1 MERHVEGKKRS
12 KGNKSIVEIRR
23 GMLHSQLI
31 GEQMRGAQ
39 KLEADTTQKMKTIK
53 LTEEEKQERE
63 KARYEIWETNIRK
76 QRKAKETMKEMG
88 WGKQKLRG
96 RVEKK
101 GERREQIIEKQQEK
115 MYPKKD
121 SVRTLTGNRKEIKK
135 EKIEKP
141 KINILNQKIKEEE
154 EEIKGKIKKAVEAWQ
169 TYYEEGEEGTEEEE
183 RKEKEVMN
191 AIKNAE
197 VVGHATIETY
207 IRKGLE
213 AQKEKKDEETY
224 TIGDYTI
231 LDVNWG
237 QYTEERPGEIFKG
250 REKAGKPLKEMME
263 ESKKY
268 IMVIHYSFH
277 WSFVIIDNIKKRL
290 STYDS
295 GVKISKYSH
304 EEPHNALKRSVEDIT
319 SEQWNMEQIPVPQQ
333 DEGESCGY
341 RMLSNLSRVTKGQEI
356 RRGREKEHNRLY
368 YYLEIA
374 QTLKDNQIKRN
385 QKRKQK
391 RKRKEEEEKE
401 GEVEQEEIEEEQ
413 RKLRQKRSKRDNTEN
428 KKRKRMSQGNKDQ
441 GEEEEEERQKRQKKQ
456 SKKEKDTEMQEQEER
471 ERHTYSLRSGR
482 FRVENT
488 QPD

>member
-1 MERHVEGKKRS
+1 
-12 KGNKSIVEIRR
+12 
-23 GMLHSQLI
+23 
-31 GEQMRGAQ
+31 
-39 KLEADTTQKMKTIK
+39 
-53 LTEEEKQERE
+53 
-63 KARYEIWETNIRK
+63 
-76 QRKAKETMKEMG
+76 
-88 WGKQKLRG
+88 
-96 RVEKK
+96 
-101 GERREQIIEKQQEK
+101 
-115 MYPKKD
+115 
-121 SVRTLTGNRKEIKK
+121 
-135 EKIEKP
+135 
-141 KINILNQKIKEEE
+141 
-154 EEIKGKIKKAVEAWQ
+154 
-169 TYYEEGEEGTEEEE
+169 
-183 RKEKEVMN
+183 MN
-191 AIKNAE
+191 TIKNAE

-413 RKLRQKRSKRDNTEN
+413 RQQRQKRNKKENTES
-428 KKRKRMSQGNKDQ
+428 KKRKRMSQENKEQGN
-441 GEEEEEERQKRQKKQ
+441 EEEEKEQKRQKKQ
-456 SKKEKDTEMQEQEER
+456 NKKEKDTEMQEQEKEKR
-471 ERHTYSLRSGR
+471 NTYSLGSDR